1 MGSSPRFEL
10 SVRPEPPTQRPGT
23 EDPSS
28 PEAAEAFTSA
38 PFLGQERTEL
48 RCSLYTPTPRQTLL
62 FPLPLPL
69 GGATAPARGS
79 LCGAGPARQDS
90 RLLLSAQRRSPL
102 PPPPRQ
108 GVRAPGNRGLAES
121 KGGCRGSRD
130 DVDSRAAVAKLTKPR
145 ENLNS
150 FCVTYFAAFQTLFHP
165 LLPLTSV
172 GRI

>member
-1 MGSSPRFEL
+1 MKPGHLISLSMAKPFPRSAGPSL
-10 SVRPEPPTQRPGT
+10 VLRAGWAPLPGLSSVRPEPLTQRPGT
-23 EDPSS
+23 KDPSS

-38 PFLGQERTEL
+38 PFLGEERTEL
-48 RCSLYTPTPRQTLL
+48 RCSLPTPTPRQTPL

-90 RLLLSAQRRSPL
+90 RLLRSAQRRS

-121 KGGCRGSRD
+121 KGGCRG
-130 DVDSRAAVAKLTKPR
+130 
-145 ENLNS
+145 
-150 FCVTYFAAFQTLFHP
+150 VT
-165 LLPLTSV
+165 
-172 GRI
+172 